1 MPPSTMQGA
10 VPARWTSARARSAK
24 IHLALG
30 GARGLAGPPPVDG
43 DVRAA
48 WGHARRSKNT
58 IIIVVVVLVVRNAF
72 EKEEGEVS
80 KGERTEE
87 RDMEGR
93 GER

>member
-1 MPPSTMQGA
+1 MQK
-10 VPARWTSARARSAK
+10 R
-24 IHLALG
+24 
-30 GARGLAGPPPVDG
+30 
-43 DVRAA
+43 
-48 WGHARRSKNT
+48 
-58 IIIVVVVLVVRNAF
+58 IITIVVVVLVVRNAF

>member
-1 MPPSTMQGA
+1 MRAMQ
-10 VPARWTSARARSAK
+10 K
-24 IHLALG
+24 Y
-30 GARGLAGPPPVDG
+30 
-43 DVRAA
+43 
-48 WGHARRSKNT
+48 T